1 MNRVERVA
9 LKYYVRLVSSCC
21 RSRLLRHMQIQA
33 IRRSLKRNAQAFWGA

>member
-9 LKYYVRLVSSCC
+9 LKYYVSSCC